1 MTHTHTH
8 THTQQKKQLYRW
20 IGLVIGLILGLGIS
34 FGYYKWAQ
42 KKAVVYF
49 QKNIGESGFRNE
61 YQKWAMKNPS
71 QAREMAEKTWKEM
84 GIYEELKNE
93 TNPEIIQQKV
103 MARREQ
109 MSDEERK
116 KSDEKALE
124 LIKKHAPS
132 LLEKLG
138 EEFPWHLRYYWL
150 IIILIVFAS
159 SGISFL
165 VGYLLEP
172 TEEVKY

>member
-1 MTHTHTH
+1 
-8 THTQQKKQLYRW
+8 
-20 IGLVIGLILGLGIS
+20 
-34 FGYYKWAQ
+34 
-42 KKAVVYF
+42 
-49 QKNIGESGFRNE
+49 
-61 YQKWAMKNPS
+61 MKNPS

-138 EEFPWHLRYYWL
+138 EEFP
-150 IIILIVFAS
+150 
-159 SGISFL
+159 
-165 VGYLLEP
+165 
-172 TEEVKY
+172 